1 MPFLYFKHIIYKIF
15 GETSLKNVNSRD
27 SYRFFWQFD
36 SQNLILDTRSS
47 VTGNFKIKEYKK
59 KQEKRECKKRLQ
71 ELSGVSGFPYLSQE
85 ALLSYQVIG
94 KHG

>member
-27 SYRFFWQFD
+27 SYRFFWQLD

-59 KQEKRECKKRLQ
+59 KQEKRECTLCLGGRVCPFGIRNLC
-71 ELSGVSGFPYLSQE
+71 FPT
-85 ALLSYQVIG
+85 
-94 KHG
+94 K